1 MRNNFMSMS
10 ILLAFALAGSACAST
25 PEKELETNWDSVM
38 TAYKAEP
45 LSQDSM
51 DRLESFSVRWKDGN
65 KYEAARAK
73 YLKAMTLF
81 KAKKYTA
88 AQTEFKGLLDNFSS
102 VTFCDSGMYMIA
114 ECLYNT
120 GKYADAIE
128 AWNQYRFKY
137 TESMFQMEAVY
148 GIALSY
154 LNLKEYKKADKEL
167 ASFLDRNSFYGE
179 DDKVK
184 LIGGLIDYYL
194 ERYEDAI
201 NKMKK
206 IKSDVAYYYIGH
218 SYVKTAK
225 YLEGSSAF
233 KKIAE
238 AYKDSKYLESAM
250 YNSAEAF
257 YKGENFEVAASDY
270 KSFTDRFPSS
280 NLSPYA
286 RLKRGSSLMKIK
298 KYDLAAAE
306 WAKALA
312 GDGDKKVR
320 AYSQYLIA
328 ETNRIQK
335 KYPAA
340 LAAYNKVVSDF
351 PDVFEVVSS
360 AQAKAG
366 WCYLVQGDYTKAESI
381 LTDFTQKFVTHD
393 DLPVGYYLLGV
404 SAFNKKD
411 YPNSLQSFK
420 YLLDKF
426 NYSDLTEAALLM
438 TELAYYNQ
446 GQDSMLISD
455 ASQMLETLENKFKSP
470 KANIRARSYYY
481 LGMAYFKMGMFGP
494 ASSAFKKIVDNFYDS
509 DIVTEAR
516 ANLAWC
522 FYELENYKGARTMA
536 KDVVSNPAITKD
548 VKMAC
553 EILIA
558 HSLFSEK
565 AYDKA
570 SAAYGEFAYNNAKT
584 GDKDLVAEALYQQ
597 GKVYEIQEFYNDG
610 IKSWQAL
617 VSNYPK
623 SKRAPEAMFKISDIF
638 FKAQQFD
645 KALQGFKEIMERW
658 PKDPAA
664 EDAMLSIA
672 EVYYNSEQEAKAEK
686 AYEDF
691 LKKYPDSKKISSVE
705 EGKQRASYRKAEKKA
720 DPLLLL
726 EFADK
731 YPTST
736 LVANALYRAAEI
748 YYQGNKPD
756 KAIPVFNR
764 VIEDFPNDSLATNSH
779 YYLGACYEA
788 QQKLEEAVQAYK
800 AFLKNYPKHDL
811 ASDVMFRLATAAYT
825 AKNFADASFYYERVI
840 EKYAGSE
847 YAQNAMYNVA
857 LVYSELKKPDESI
870 SAYRRFMKEYP
881 ADPKAKDLPL
891 MIAGMYLEQK
901 RYKDA
906 ITEYNAIS
914 VDPKVPDAG
923 KLEALYRAGDIYNTQ
938 EDQDNAIAV
947 FKRLVDMKP
956 KDSVF
961 RVTGLVNL
969 ATIYEEKQQWVNA
982 VDTYKLI
989 SVSGGQKDYVDGAL
1003 GRISEIKRVY
1013 PDLFKK
1019 EAAPAAEKGAEI
1031 APAAEVSKT
1040 EEKQEEKKPETK
1052 KKKNK

>member
-1 MRNNFMSMS
+1 MRNNVLSLCLMSV
-10 ILLAFALAGSACAST
+10 FVLAGSACAST

-38 TAYKAEP
+38 TAYNAAP
-45 LSQDSM
+45 DTQDTL
-51 DRLESFSVRWKDGN
+51 DRLESFSLRWKDAN
-65 KYEAARAK
+65 KYEAARSK

-81 KAKKYTA
+81 KAKKYMPA
-88 AQTEFKGLLDNFSS
+88 YNDFQSLLQDYAS
-102 VTFCDSGMYMIA
+102 TTYCDSAMYLMG

-120 GKYADAIE
+120 GKFAEAIE
-128 AWNQYRFKY
+128 TWNQYRFKY
-137 TESMFQMEAVY
+137 TESMFAMEAVY
-148 GIALSY
+148 GISLSW
-154 LNLKEYKKADKEL
+154 LNLKEYKKADKDL
-167 ASFLDRNSFYGE
+167 ASFLERNVFYAE
-179 DDKVK
+179 DEKIK

-194 ERYEDAI
+194 ERYDAAVE
-201 NKMKK
+201 KLKK
-206 IKSDVAYYYIGH
+206 LKSDVAYYYLGH

-233 KKIAE
+233 KKIVDGYAG
-238 AYKDSKYLESAM
+238 SKYLESAM
-250 YNSAEAF
+250 YNRAEAF
-257 YKGENFEVAASDY
+257 YKGENYEVAASDY
-270 KSFTDRFPSS
+270 KSFIDRFPSS
-280 NLSPYA
+280 SLAPYA
-286 RLKRGSSLMKIK
+286 RLKRGSSLLKTK

-306 WAKALA
+306 WAKASA

-320 AYSQYLIA
+320 AYAQYLIA
-328 ETNRIQK
+328 ETNRLQK

-351 PDVFEVVSS
+351 PDVFEVVSTS
-360 AQAKAG
+360 QVKAG
-366 WCYLVQGDYTKAESI
+366 WCYLVQADYTKAESI
-381 LTDFTQKFVTHD
+381 LTDFTQKFVTHTD
-393 DLPVGYYLLGV
+393 IPLGYYLLGV

-411 YPNSLQSFK
+411 YPNALQAFK

-426 NYSDLTEAALLM
+426 NYTDLTEAALLM
-438 TELAYYNQ
+438 TELSYYNQ
-446 GQDSMLISD
+446 QQDSMLVSD
-455 ASQMLETLENKFKSP
+455 AANMLEVLEGKFQSP
-470 KANIRARSYYY
+470 KSNIRARSYYY

-494 ASSAFKKIVDNFYDS
+494 ASSAFRKIVDNYYDS

-570 SAAYGEFAYNNAKT
+570 AAAYGEFAYNNAKT
-584 GDKDLVAEALYQQ
+584 GDKELVAEALFQQ

-623 SKRAPEAMFKISDIF
+623 AKRAPEAMFRMSDIF

-645 KALQGFKEIMERW
+645 KALQGFKEIIERW
-658 PKDPAA
+658 PKDPMA

-691 LKKYPDSKKISSVE
+691 LKKYPDSKKITSVE
-705 EGKQRASYRKAEKKA
+705 EGKQRASYRKAEKKS

-764 VIEDFPNDSLATNSH
+764 VIEEYPNDSLATNSH

-788 QQKLEEAVQAYK
+788 QQKMDEAVQAYK

-825 AKNFADASFYYERVI
+825 AKNFEDASFYYERII
-840 EKYAGSE
+840 ERYAGSE

-870 SAYRRFMKEYP
+870 NAYRRFMKEYP
-881 ADPKAKDLPL
+881 ADPKSKDLPL
-891 MIAGMYLEQK
+891 MIAGLYLEQK

-906 ITEYNAIS
+906 ILEYNAIAADAKS
-914 VDPKVPDAG
+914 PDAS
-923 KLEALYRAGDIYNTQ
+923 KMEALYRAGDIYNTQ
-938 EDQDNAIAV
+938 EDQDNAIIV

-969 ATIYEEKQQWVNA
+969 ATIYEEKQQWVNS
-982 VDTYKLI
+982 VETYSLI
-989 SVSGGQKDYVDGAL
+989 VSSGGQKDYVDGAKA
-1003 GRISEIKRVY
+1003 RMDEIKRVY

-1019 EAAPAAEKGAEI
+1019 AAE
-1031 APAAEVSKT
+1031 PVKT
-1040 EEKQEEKKPETK
+1040 GEKKEEVK
-1052 KKKNK
+1052 K